1 MRRST
6 PKAAGLLCGSRRQ
19 TSVLTQ
25 ESAEVCHAT
34 CQASEVAGRTDV
46 PSELITGRRAN
57 IDTARRLCIERGSVL
72 ASARVMV
79 MRVVVIDTASW
90 CSGRIGAV
98 AGSDLRVRAL
108 SLLPMQNI
116 AETQRYPVG
125 EPIRYSVLTLLPK
138 RIIVLAAAMIGEF
151 T

>member
-1 MRRST
+1 
-6 PKAAGLLCGSRRQ
+6 
-19 TSVLTQ
+19 
-25 ESAEVCHAT
+25 
-34 CQASEVAGRTDV
+34 
-46 PSELITGRRAN
+46 
-57 IDTARRLCIERGSVL
+57 
-72 ASARVMV
+72 MV